1 MRTERNRARAKAGLK
16 KGDPRQ
22 VDHVKP
28 KLGAKSYNNG
38 DSNLKVVSKS
48 AHKKKMKASKV
59 ETGGR
64 PKGSKDTV
72 KRKKRTTKK
81 K

>member
-1 MRTERNRARAKAGLK
+1 MAKAEKRIGRKLK
-16 KGDPRQ
+16 DGEQ

-28 KLGAKSYNNG
+28 KISGSYDNSDG
-38 DSNLKVVSKS
+38 NLKVVTKSEHKAKMEKS
-48 AHKKKMKASKV
+48 AT

-72 KRKKRTTKK
+72 KRKSRKE
-81 K
+81 